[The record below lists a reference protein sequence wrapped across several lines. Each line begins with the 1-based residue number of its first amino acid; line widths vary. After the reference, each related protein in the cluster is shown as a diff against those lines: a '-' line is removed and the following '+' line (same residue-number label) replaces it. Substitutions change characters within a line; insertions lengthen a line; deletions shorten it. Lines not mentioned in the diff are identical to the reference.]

1 MQYSNKNIVIYFQNA
16 VFLNTCVLYVTLS
29 IPNRRKPGKTFSK
42 IKGFLYKNKKM
53 KVAHS
58 FKTLN
63 TKRQKHMQNVRQ
75 KKLGCIPPPILVW
88 PQHLIYITSDV
99 LPG

>member
-42 IKGFLYKNKKM
+42 IKGFLYKNKK
-53 KVAHS
+53 
-58 FKTLN
+58 
-63 TKRQKHMQNVRQ
+63 
-75 KKLGCIPPPILVW
+75 
-88 PQHLIYITSDV
+88 
-99 LPG
+99 